1 MPAAR
6 RNLPL
11 KIHELRPLLSG
22 SFGVSVRSFPPIYP
36 FNRIIQSNITRLLP
50 PSFNNVGHAR
60 RRPVL
65 QVSSRSRRSKG
76 QRPSFPSN
84 LLTPSLQKG
93 EPSHSL
99 LFDLFVPFFF
109 FVRSSLSLKFE
120 RSITPSALV
129 SFGELKLWHFRNRTA
144 LPDQGVSLLCSSQ
157 VSICI
162 MRIFSR
168 LLGLIACYALFDSIL
183 ADSIVTQSN
192 GLVLLYSTSGTTVQ
206 TFVLHTT
213 VVTSCAPCTATAAVI
228 PAPST
233 QVQTTSAGFRLNPRI
248 YVVAGMV
255 APLGAFL
262 FIFA

>member
-22 SFGVSVRSFPPIYP
+22 SFGVSVPSSPPIYP

-50 PSFNNVGHAR
+50 PSFNNAGYAR

-99 LFDLFVPFFF
+99 FFDLFVPFFF
-109 FVRSSLSLKFE
+109 SVVPQSEVRTVDYSVSTRFIWRTQTLALSKPHGTSRSRSLPVVFF
-120 RSITPSALV
+120 A
-129 SFGELKLWHFRNRTA
+129 SF
-144 LPDQGVSLLCSSQ
+144 
-157 VSICI
+157 
-162 MRIFSR
+162 
-168 LLGLIACYALFDSIL
+168 Y
-183 ADSIVTQSN
+183 
-192 GLVLLYSTSGTTVQ
+192 
-206 TFVLHTT
+206 LH
-213 VVTSCAPCTATAAVI
+213 
-228 PAPST
+228 
-233 QVQTTSAGFRLNPRI
+233 
-248 YVVAGMV
+248 YED
-255 APLGAFL
+255 FL
-262 FIFA
+262 